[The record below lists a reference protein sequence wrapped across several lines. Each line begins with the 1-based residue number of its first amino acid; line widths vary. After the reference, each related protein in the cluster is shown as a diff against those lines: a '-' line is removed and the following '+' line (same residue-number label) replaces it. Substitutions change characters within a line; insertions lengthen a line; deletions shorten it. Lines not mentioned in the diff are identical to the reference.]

1 MNKKLSLSKEL
12 SNPKESIRS
21 IQSVFSRA
29 NIVVAAL
36 LMAAGVSA
44 AELWIGAAQANITP
58 EHPISLRGQFHN
70 RIATSIMSPC
80 TANVLALESRKNGKP
95 GACAILVSMDLCVI
109 ENLQDEFRCHLVDR
123 LPEFNTN
130 MLFLAA
136 THTHTGPTLAQ
147 DQFLNYGEAMP
158 PKEVVQFILER
169 TGDAVIKAWE
179 SRKPGAVAWGLGH
192 AVVGANRRVSYADST
207 AVMYG
212 ATDIP
217 SFRNLEGWE
226 DHSVDILLF
235 YDANRKLVAT
245 TIAVP
250 CPAQVVEGLSQVSA
264 DYWHPVRETLRKKHG
279 SDLVVLGFC
288 APAGD
293 QVPRPMLRKDA
304 ENRMLK
310 LRKTDRMQE
319 IARRITNT
327 FEETLEV
334 IQNDIRSDI
343 LFAHCVEQ
351 FEVPGRKL
359 TEQEYVEAKKDYAE
373 WSIKPATDPNA
384 YARARWYKRTL
395 ERYEEQQ
402 KSDPKGTIEM
412 HVLRIG
418 DVAIATNP
426 FELFVDYAMQ
436 IQGRSPAGQTVL
448 IQLASPVGTN
458 NSYLPSERA
467 VKGGGYSAV
476 PQSSPIGPEGGQ
488 ILVERTLAA
497 IRNLFDK

>member
-1 MNKKLSLSKEL
+1 MKDYKMITKIA
-12 SNPKESIRS
+12 PSI
-21 IQSVFSRA
+21 IGCIA
-29 NIVVAAL
+29 LAATIHL
-36 LMAAGVSA
+36 QA
-44 AELWIGAAQANITP
+44 AELWIGAAQASITP
-58 EHPISLRGQFHN
+58 ERPISLSGQFRN
-70 RIATSIMSPC
+70 RIANTVLSPC
-80 TANVLALESRKNGKP
+80 TANVLALESRENGKP
-95 GACAILVSMDLCVI
+95 VDCAILVSLDVVSLRDTQ
-109 ENLQDEFRCHLVDR
+109 EKFRSYLVNR
-123 LPEFNTN
+123 LPEFDTN
-130 MLFLAA
+130 KLFLAA

-147 DQFLNYGEAMP
+147 NNFSDYGKAMQP
-158 PKEVVQFILER
+158 QEYVPFMLER
-169 TGDAVIKAWE
+169 MGDAVVKAWE

-192 AVVGANRRVSYADST
+192 AVVGANRRVSYANGT

-212 ATDIP
+212 STSVP
-217 SFRNLEGWE
+217 HFRGLEGWE
-226 DHSVDILLF
+226 DHAVDILFF

-250 CPAQVVEGLSQVSA
+250 CPAQTVEGISQVSA
-264 DYWHPVRETLRKKHG
+264 DYWHPVREILRKKHG

-293 QVPRPMLRKDA
+293 QVPRPMLRKAA
-304 ENRMLK
+304 EARMLK
-310 LRKTDRMQE
+310 LRKSDRMQE

-334 IQNDIRSDI
+334 TQNDIRTDVP
-343 LFAHCVEQ
+343 FAHRVER

-359 TEQEYVEAKKDYAE
+359 TEKEYAEAKQGYAE
-373 WSIKPATDPNA
+373 WSVKPTTDPNA
-384 YARARWYKRTL
+384 YARTRWYKRTL
-395 ERYEEQQ
+395 DRYEEQQ
-402 KSDPKGTIEM
+402 KADPKGTIEM

-418 DVAIATNP
+418 DTAFATNP

-448 IQLASPVGTN
+448 VQLASPVGTK

-497 IRNLFDK
+497 IKTLFAK